1 MSHLYTAQQ
10 KVKHQLAAG
19 NEHDV
24 HSPFVFELIEDVIKP
39 SYYYL
44 FDEIEAL
51 RGILQLSDQ
60 MIEVTDLGAGSRTGM
75 GKQRKISDIAKA
87 SLKSKAEAQFLF
99 RLVKHMKVE
108 HAIELGTSLGLTS
121 AYIGGGMS
129 PARLVT
135 IEGCPQTAKV
145 AQLNWNKIGVDNVDI
160 HVGAFE
166 DLLPGILESLTKVDF
181 VFFDGNHQYE
191 PTINYFNACL
201 NKVHSDTVFVF
212 DDIYWSKEMTRAWE
226 EIKEHPQVHLTI
238 DLFNLGLV
246 FFRDKQPKQ
255 HFKLKTSLLK

>member
-10 KVKHQLAAG
+10 KIKHQLAAG

-51 RGILQLSDQ
+51 RAVLQLSDQ
-60 MIEVTDLGAGSRTGM
+60 TIDVTDLGAGSRTGM
-75 GKQRKISDIAKA
+75 GKDRKISDIAKT
-87 SLKSKAEAQFLF
+87 SVKSKAEAQFLF
-99 RLVKHMKVE
+99 RLVKHLGCRN
-108 HAIELGTSLGLTS
+108 AIELGTSLGLTT
-121 AYIGGGMS
+121 AYLAGGMV
-129 PARLVT
+129 PATVHT

-145 AQLNWNKIGVDNVDI
+145 AKLNWNKIGVHNI
-160 HVGAFE
+160 ELHVGAFE
-166 DLLPGILESLTKVDF
+166 GKLAAILEQFNEVDF
-181 VFFDGNHQYE
+181 VFFDGNHQYQ
-191 PTINYFNACL
+191 PTIEYFQKCL
-201 NKVHSDTVFVF
+201 NKVHVESVFVF

-226 EIKEHPQVHLTI
+226 EIKEHPEVKLTI